1 MHTDLQLLSRYH
13 RHGDAEAFQ
22 SLVRAHAGMV
32 HATAQRITRDAALAQ
47 DVAQETFLALAHSS
61 GSAIRSVG
69 AWLHHVAWQ
78 KAKNL
83 VRGEVRRETY
93 ESAAAAQLTAA
104 GQASWW
110 AELEPLI
117 DEVLADLPEPDR
129 TLLIEHYLEGHTQ
142 QELARR
148 HGLSQSTVSRQ
159 LEEALRLLRG
169 RLRSR
174 GVIGGAA
181 LASIFS
187 AQSAQA
193 APPSLSVALGKMA
206 ISGVGASPALLTS
219 TATLTPL
226 LVMSTPKILLS
237 LAAVVTLA
245 TAPLVYEWRHPTPPP
260 AAPPKAPDPKT
271 VAAAKPKPAK
281 MSARDA
287 EAFDQLFGGKT
298 DRREHARSLVDD
310 YLAAHPGKSLLELAA
325 DPALTSR
332 LAPLMQQM
340 FTQPEVGKKFGE
352 AMEFAM
358 KMKGLH
364 PSPRTRVSFNMGDG
378 FLNTESQAERYLGAI
393 LSNDAGAM
401 AQLFTDIMNEAAA
414 EMALD
419 PGIEKSSSGVSIQQ
433 TPEPAPAAGRE
444 D

>member
-22 SLVRAHAGMV
+22 SLVREHAGMV
-32 HATAQRITRDAALAQ
+32 HATAQRITRDKALAQ

-93 ESAAAAQLTAA
+93 ECAAAHLST
-104 GQASWW
+104 GGDPSLWV
-110 AELEPLI
+110 ELEPLI
-117 DEVLADLPEPDR
+117 DEALADIPEQDR
-129 TLLIEHYLEGHTQ
+129 ELLIEHYLEGHTQ
-142 QELARR
+142 QELAHRL
-148 HGLSQSTVSRQ
+148 GLSQSTVSRQ
-159 LEEALRLLRG
+159 LEEGLRLLRG
-169 RLRSR
+169 RLKSK
-174 GVIGGAA
+174 GVLGGAS

-187 AQSAQA
+187 TQASQA
-193 APPSLSVALGKMA
+193 APPSLSAALGKIA
-206 ISGVGASPALLTS
+206 LSGVGASPTLFTG
-219 TATLTPL
+219 TVTLTPL
-226 LVMSTPKILLS
+226 LAMSTTKLLFS
-237 LAAVVTLA
+237 IAAVATLA
-245 TAPLVYEWRHPTPPP
+245 TAPLVYQLRSPAPLP
-260 AAPPKAPDPKT
+260 AAPPTTPAPKA
-271 VAAAKPKPAK
+271 AATAKPKPAK
-281 MSARDA
+281 PSSREA

-298 DRREHARSLVDD
+298 DRREHARALVDD

-332 LAPLMQQM
+332 LGKLMEQM
-340 FTQPEVGKKFGE
+340 MTQPEVGKKFGE

-364 PSPRTRVSFNMGDG
+364 PSPRTRVSFNIGEG
-378 FLNTESQAERYLGAI
+378 FLHSESQAERYLGAI
-393 LSNDAGAM
+393 LSNDAAAM
-401 AQLFTDIMNEAAA
+401 AQLFTDMMNEAAA

-433 TPEPAPAAGRE
+433 TPDPTAAAAKE